1 MKLRLRSA
9 ALEDMAAAVAWYGEQ
24 TEALS
29 DDCIGEFEA
38 CVARVGRGP
47 DRYPVVLRGVRRAL
61 MRKFPYSVYFR
72 VEADVIVVFAVYH
85 QRRDPAVLG
94 RRLRR

>member
-1 MKLRLRSA
+1 
-9 ALEDMAAAVAWYGEQ
+9 MAAAVVWYEEQ
-24 TEALS
+24 ANALS
-29 DDCIGEFEA
+29 DEFICEFEA
-38 CVARVGRGP
+38 CIARIGRGQ
-47 DRYPVVLRGVRRAL
+47 DRYPIVMRGVRRAL

-72 VEADVIVVFAVYH
+72 VEADEIVVFAVYH